1 MKSSPTSIPNIEK
14 ILPIELITRTNAT
27 TVGIV
32 VLDAKFSIMYVGKT
46 AQQFLRGTELAIGD
60 IFTRKIKK
68 VKSVYSQED
77 KSEEVAADLL
87 HSVLHQNK
95 PQQFYLET
103 GAEDESPLW
112 LIVEAT
118 KTQVNKNGE
127 LGVLLILTDVTK
139 IKQQQLAV
147 RKQLA
152 EISDQ
157 NRQWQAM
164 YNGMPE
170 SIVLLNTDGRVL
182 TMNPATERITGYK
195 VSEGIGMH
203 VGELFP
209 KTDAMVPGVDTKGR
223 SGLHQT
229 LEDERTSDLFE
240 AIVATKDGRHIWINY
255 TYTPLK
261 DAKSVTTALVRVTSD
276 VSTVK
281 AVEQMKNDFVS
292 IASHELR
299 TPLGVINS
307 YLTLFLNGQLGELTA
322 DQKTYMQRVYNA
334 SGDMSALVED
344 LLNMSRIESGRVE
357 LAVQPFDMRDLIQ
370 EVLSHLEQRIQ
381 TKKVHVS
388 VKQPKRKFLIKA
400 DRQKVEQALTN
411 IIDNAIKYTYD
422 DGQITVIAK
431 SENGNAIVAVKDSGV
446 GIKPENL
453 GHVFEKFYR
462 EGNPLSVKEGGSGLG
477 LYISR
482 KLIELHGGTI
492 SVASKRRAGSIFT
505 LTLPLSVDQSREA

>member
-1 MKSSPTSIPNIEK
+1 MKSSTEPISETEK
-14 ILPIELITRTNAT
+14 ILPIELITRTNTT

-32 VLDAKFSIMYVGKT
+32 VLNAELKVMYVGKT
-46 AQQFLRGTELAIGD
+46 AKRFLQRTELTEGISFA
-60 IFTRKIKK
+60 KVIKK
-68 VKSVYSQED
+68 VQFVYGRD
-77 KSEEVAADLL
+77 DISEEDTAHLL
-87 HSVLHQNK
+87 HSILQEK
-95 PQQFYLET
+95 GSRQFYLEVEH
-103 GAEDESPLW
+103 GDVPMW
-112 LIVEAT
+112 LMVEAV
-118 KTQVNKNGE
+118 KTQVGKGGE
-127 LGVLLILTDVTK
+127 SGILLTLTDVTK
-139 IKQQQLAV
+139 LKQQQLLLS
-147 RKQLA
+147 KQMA

-195 VSEGIGMH
+195 TSEGIGMH

-209 KTDAMVPGVDTKGR
+209 KIDAMVPGVDIKGR

-240 AIVATKDGRHIWINY
+240 AIVATKDGRHLWVNY

-261 DAKSVTTALVRVTSD
+261 DAKGTTTALVRVTSD

-307 YLTLFLNGQLGELTA
+307 YLTLFLNGQLGELTD
-322 DQKTYMQRVYNA
+322 DQKTYMQRVYSA

-357 LAVQPFDMRDLIQ
+357 LAVQPFYMRDLIR
-370 EVLSHLEQRIQ
+370 EVLSHLEQRVHA
-381 TKKVHVS
+381 KKIK
-388 VKQPKRKFLIKA
+388 VKVREPKHKFLVHA

-422 DGQITVIAK
+422 GGQITVAAK
-431 SENGNAIVAVKDSGV
+431 SENGNAIVTIKDSGV

-482 KLIELHGGTI
+482 KLIELHGGVI
-492 SVASKRRAGSIFT
+492 SVTSKRRVGSTFT
-505 LTLPLSVDQSREA
+505 ITLPLSTDQNRGV

>member
-1 MKSSPTSIPNIEK
+1 MKSSTEPISETE
-14 ILPIELITRTNAT
+14 ILPIELITRTNTT

-32 VLDAKFSIMYVGKT
+32 VLDAGLKIIYIGKT
-46 AQQFLRGTELAIGD
+46 AKRFLQRTELAEGASFAKVI
-60 IFTRKIKK
+60 RK
-68 VKSVYSQED
+68 VQFVYGRDD
-77 KSEEVAADLL
+77 KSEEDTADLL
-87 HSVLHQNK
+87 HSVLHEK
-95 PQQFYLET
+95 SSRQFYLEVKH
-103 GAEDESPLW
+103 GDASPMW
-112 LIVEAT
+112 LMVEAARS
-118 KTQVNKNGE
+118 QVSKGGE
-127 LGVLLILTDVTK
+127 PGILLTLTDVTK
-139 IKQQQLAV
+139 LKQQQLLLS
-147 RKQLA
+147 KQLA

-170 SIVLLNTDGRVL
+170 SIVLLNTEGRVL

-195 VSEGIGMH
+195 TSDGIGMH

-209 KTDAMVPGVDTKGR
+209 KIDAMVPGVDTKGR

-229 LEDERTSDLFE
+229 LEEDKTSELFE
-240 AIVATKDGRHIWINY
+240 AIVATKDGRHIWVNY

-261 DAKSVTTALVRVTSD
+261 DAKGTTTALVRVTSD

-307 YLTLFLNGQLGELTA
+307 YLTLFLNGQLGDLTD
-322 DQKTYMQRVYNA
+322 DQKVYMQRVYNA

-357 LAVQPFDMRDLIQ
+357 LAVQPFYMRDLIR
-370 EVLSHLEQRIQ
+370 EVLSHLEHRVQA
-381 TKKVHVS
+381 KKIKVQLRESKH
-388 VKQPKRKFLIKA
+388 KFLVHA

-422 DGQITVIAK
+422 SGQITVAAK
-431 SENGNAIVAVKDSGV
+431 SENGNAIVTVKDSGV

-482 KLIELHGGTI
+482 KLIELHGGVI
-492 SVASKRRAGSIFT
+492 SVTSKRRVGSTFT
-505 LTLPLSVDQSREA
+505 ITLPLSTDQNRGV

>member
-1 MKSSPTSIPNIEK
+1 MKSTIDPLIHANS
-14 ILPIELITRTNAT
+14 LPVELIANANT
-27 TVGIV
+27 STVGII
-32 VLDAKFSIMYVGKT
+32 VLDAQYNIRFLGKT
-46 AQQFLRGTELAIGD
+46 AKRFFKKTELSVGTPFA
-60 IFTRKIKK
+60 KYIKK
-68 VKSVYSQED
+68 VQFVYGRD
-77 KSEEVAADLL
+77 NKTEEETADLL
-87 HSVLHQNK
+87 KSVLVENVSR
-95 PQQFYLET
+95 QFYLELDPGET
-103 GAEDESPLW
+103 SSIW
-112 LIVEAT
+112 LMAEAT
-118 KTQVNKNGE
+118 QTQYGE
-127 LGVLLILTDVTK
+127 NNEAGILLTLTDVTK
-139 IKQQQLAV
+139 LKQQQLLIS
-147 RKQLA
+147 KQLA

-170 SIVLLNTDGRVL
+170 SIVLLDTNGRIL

-195 VSEGIGMH
+195 TSEGIGMH
-203 VGELFP
+203 IGEIFP
-209 KTDAMVPGVDTKGR
+209 KIDAMVPGIDSEGR

-229 LEDERTSDLFE
+229 IEENRTSDLFE
-240 AIVATKDGRHIWINY
+240 AVVATKDGRHIWVNY

-261 DAKSVTTALVRVTSD
+261 DAKGLTTALVRVTSD

-307 YLTLFLNGQLGELTA
+307 YLTLFLNGQLGSLTE
-322 DQKTYMQRVYNA
+322 DQKMYMQRVYHA

-357 LAVQPFDMRDLIQ
+357 LAVQPFYIRDLIQ

-381 TKKVHVS
+381 NKNVQVK
-388 VKQPKRKFLIKA
+388 VKQPKHKFLIKA

-422 DGQITVIAK
+422 GGLITVTAK

-482 KLIELHGGTI
+482 KLIELHGGSI
-492 SVASKRRAGSIFT
+492 SVASKRRVGSTFT
-505 LTLPLSVDQSREA
+505 ITLPLSVKQNREV